1 MRIVLADNDPR
12 TFSALR
18 ILLKCEPDLE
28 VVGEVT
34 NTDKLVELAQAE
46 ELDLVLLD
54 WELSGQPDARLLSDL
69 RDIHPKAQIIAL
81 SGRPES
87 EREALGAGA
96 DAFVSKAEP
105 ASALMAEVRSLGKDE
120 QAGTRTTRSDDK
132 ACSYPS

>member
-18 ILLKCEPDLE
+18 ILLNCEAALE

-34 NTDKLVELAQAE
+34 STEQLLELAQSE

-54 WELSGQPDARLLSDL
+54 WELRGQPDAGLLDDL
-69 RDIHPKAQIIAL
+69 RDIHPQARVIAL
-81 SGRPES
+81 SGRTES
-87 EREALGAGA
+87 EREALRAGA

-105 ASALMAEVRSLGKDE
+105 ASALMEEMTGLGKGDQAGKLTVRS
-120 QAGTRTTRSDDK
+120 
-132 ACSYPS
+132 YP